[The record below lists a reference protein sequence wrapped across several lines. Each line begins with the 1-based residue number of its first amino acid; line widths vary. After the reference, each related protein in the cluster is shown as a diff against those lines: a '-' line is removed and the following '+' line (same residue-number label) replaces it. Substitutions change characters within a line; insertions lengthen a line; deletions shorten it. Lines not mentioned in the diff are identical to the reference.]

1 MVNRNVFS
9 TSRGKLAPKA
19 DTRNRAGGLAYK
31 MSDKHALVQYAV
43 TNTFNN
49 TYYARAEELLSDV
62 AEICAKVDSKF
73 IAQTAVYSRTKGYMK
88 DMPAY
93 LTAQLVGR
101 GEIDLVKKIFP
112 MTIDNGTQLKK
123 FAQIIRSGVVGRK
136 SFGSATR
143 NVIRSW
149 LDDRQDDQLFR
160 DAVGGDISLADLIKM
175 VHPKPADKTRSAF
188 YAYLLGKE
196 YAFKN
201 LPPIVQHYE
210 NFKKGKAEEVP
221 DVSFQYLTSL
231 DIDTSVWKQIAR
243 NAKWMMTRMNI
254 NTFVRHKVFEGKD
267 GKELIDI
274 VANRLMDREEIKR
287 ARAFPYQLFAAY
299 KNTEEAP
306 PKIQLALQEAME
318 IACENVEVFD
328 GNVVVCPDVSGSM
341 SSPVTGNRGSATS
354 QIRCIDVA
362 ALVAAI
368 YLRKNVHTRVI
379 PFEGDV
385 VNIRLNPKDSIMT
398 TAEKLS
404 AIGGGATECAAPL
417 NLLNKE
423 KAAVDL
429 IIIVSDSESWV
440 RSYSLWGGSRSA
452 TPLMEEFS
460 QLQARNPKA
469 KMVLIDIEANK
480 DSQAPESNPAI
491 LNIGGW
497 SDTVFDVMNKFVA
510 GNLSDDHIVEEV
522 ENIFLGEEKEP
533 RRVTKRLEH
542 QRIEHCA
549 TPKKKAKRTLRS
561 LIKKVVTKGKSKKTS
576 KAKSRGKRK

>member
-1 MVNRNVFS
+1 VVNRNVFS

-19 DTRNRAGGLAYK
+19 DTKNRAGGLAYK

-49 TYYARAEELLSDV
+49 TYYARAEELLDDV

-112 MTIDNGTQLKK
+112 TTIDNGTQLKK

-149 LDDRQDDQLFR
+149 LDDRRDDQLFR

-231 DIDTSVWKQIAR
+231 DIDTAVWKQIAR

-254 NTFVRHKVFEGKD
+254 NTFMRHGVFEGKD

-274 VANRLMDREEIKR
+274 VANRLMNREEIKR

-299 KNTEEAP
+299 QNTEEAP

-328 GNVVVCPDVSGSM
+328 GSVVVCPDVSGSM
-341 SSPVTGNRGSATS
+341 SSPVTGDRGSATS
-354 QIRCIDVA
+354 KIRCIDVA
-362 ALVAAI
+362 ALVAAV
-368 YLRKNVHTRVI
+368 YLRKNSHTRVI

-385 VNIRLNPKDSIMT
+385 VSVRLNPKDSIMT
-398 TAEKLS
+398 TAEKLA
-404 AIGGGATECAAPL
+404 AIGGGSTECAAPL
-417 NLLNKE
+417 QLLNRE
-423 KAAVDL
+423 KAEVDL
-429 IIIVSDSESWV
+429 IIIVSDSGSWV
-440 RSYSLWGGSRSA
+440 RSRYRGMGRDA
-452 TPLMEEFS
+452 TPLMSEFS
-460 QLQARNPKA
+460 QLQARNPKV

-480 DSQAPESNPAI
+480 DSQAPDSDPAV

-497 SDTVFDVMNKFVA
+497 SDTVFDVVNKFVA

-522 ENIFLGEEKEP
+522 ENVFLGAEKEP
-533 RRVTKRLEH
+533 RRVTQRLEH
-542 QRIEHCA
+542 KA

-561 LIKKVVTKGKSKKTS
+561 LIRKVATGGKSKKTS
-576 KAKSRGKRK
+576 KAKAKKRK